1 MGRLSKC
8 RPRMVLESCMP
19 VLRHAF
25 ILRAVRELGRWASDI
40 DRARAE
46 ASLDVCLHHIRE
58 ACTATLGMEF
68 DTLTRFDARSVVGLF
83 SHPEQARILARLV
96 DERAR
101 LLARHE
107 QFQAALED
115 SVYAGQLLQWSRR
128 RFGVPHDARAAETLR
143 REAGEPPAL
152 P

>member
-1 MGRLSKC
+1 
-8 RPRMVLESCMP
+8 MVLGFCMP

-25 ILRAVRELGRWASDI
+25 ILRAVRELGRFSSDI
-40 DRARAE
+40 ARARAD
-46 ASLDVCLHHIRE
+46 ASREECLRHIRE

-107 QFQAALED
+107 QFEAALDD
-115 SVYAGQLLQWSRR
+115 SIYAGQLLTWSRV
-128 RFGVPHDARAAETLR
+128 RFGVPLDARAAEALR

-152 P
+152 S